1 MNICLLRPVHPQRF
15 HFHLPKVVS
24 WETGIQSGPDSLE
37 TISYTMAAMRM
48 FSHASSQPS
57 GSVRCP
63 PCCCTRTGRNL
74 QRRPNGLRVL
84 GGLTAYEV
92 TSSGTYSCANPK
104 ASKGQAG
111 GGPPDTHRPPARA
124 GAAARTLRGCWVLTN
139 AGQFPVLPAFLMNV
153 SLVSEH

>member
-1 MNICLLRPVHPQRF
+1 MNICLLRHVHPQRF

-57 GSVRCP
+57 GSFRCP
-63 PCCCTRTGRNL
+63 PLLLYPHGSESTETT
-74 QRRPNGLRVL
+74 QRASSAWRFDGVWSHTIGDIRLCQPKGLERQ
-84 GGLTAYEV
+84 T
-92 TSSGTYSCANPK
+92 
-104 ASKGQAG
+104 G

-124 GAAARTLRGCWVLTN
+124 GADARTLRGCWMLTS
-139 AGQFPVLPAFLMNV
+139 AGQFPVLPALLMNV
-153 SLVSEH
+153 LAV